1 MISKVGWGH
10 CVLFALRVLWAGVTP
25 FSCFMALSSAPQNT
39 CARVLLLRALVLNHY
54 LISLC
59 ADGASARVQLNCL
72 ALAQR
77 ARRCSRSGVTFA
89 CGACL
94 AGFWL
99 GALAAARAAWLLRA
113 VHASLGSDFAPCAC
127 YASSASGSIRA
138 LLLMRRRDSCVRC
151 THRRPLARH
160 ARCCSRGDVALAC
173 CDRASLSS
181 ELARSLLLAR
191 RCSSCVRC
199 TPR

>member
-10 CVLFALRVLWAGVTP
+10 CVLFALRALFKAGVTP

-39 CARVLLLRALVLNHY
+39 YARVLLLRALLLNHY

-94 AGFWL
+94 AGSWL
-99 GALAAARAAWLLRA
+99 GALAATRAAWLLRA
-113 VHASLGSDFAPCAC
+113 VHASLGS
-127 YASSASGSIRA
+127 GSVRS
-138 LLLMRRRDSCVRC
+138 LLLMRRRGPSVRC
-151 THRRPLARH
+151 TSRWALARVDQCPH
-160 ARCCSRGDVALAC
+160 TNA
-173 CDRASLSS
+173 
-181 ELARSLLLAR
+181 
-191 RCSSCVRC
+191 
-199 TPR
+199 P